1 MLLSYLKENKLYI
14 FSVTIYI
21 FSLLFVKEMNFLF
34 YNTTDS
40 PDFNRYF
47 RYLEYNVGI
56 TDYTDSE
63 QGFAYYDIQSLL
75 SNVHYKYLI
84 FFNVISISLGL
95 PLTIIFDFILIKFFG
110 LYYVLFFSP
119 VLTFLGLVQVLILR
133 KFKFKFPRSILF
145 LKNPKNT
152 YLYKFFEKVNFKS
165 SYILILRTFPILPF
179 FLGSY
184 FIASSKSKKRTIF
197 INSFFGS
204 CFYYLFL
211 FLIIGNA

>member
-1 MLLSYLKENKLYI
+1 MYREELNFKSIIFKVLFLYLVVY
-14 FSVTIYI
+14 
-21 FSLLFVKEMNFLF
+21 FLALI
-34 YNTTDS
+34 
-40 PDFNRYF
+40 F
-47 RYLEYNVGI
+47 RYN
-56 TDYTDSE
+56 
-63 QGFAYYDIQSLL
+63 YDIQSLL

-84 FFNVISISLGL
+84 FLNVISISLGL
-95 PLTIIFDFILIKFFG
+95 PLSIIFDFILIKFFG

-133 KFKFKFPRSILF
+133 KINFKFSKSVLF
-145 LKNPKNT
+145 FKNPKKN
-152 YLYKFFEKVNFKS
+152 YSFKFFEKVNFKS
-165 SYILILRTFPILPF
+165 SYIIILRTFPILPF

-184 FIASSKSKKRTIF
+184 FIASSKIKKRFIF

>member
-1 MLLSYLKENKLYI
+1 MYREELNFKSIIFKVLFLYLVVY
-14 FSVTIYI
+14 
-21 FSLLFVKEMNFLF
+21 FLALI
-34 YNTTDS
+34 
-40 PDFNRYF
+40 F
-47 RYLEYNVGI
+47 RYN
-56 TDYTDSE
+56 
-63 QGFAYYDIQSLL
+63 YDIQSLL

-110 LYYVLFFSP
+110 LYYILFFSP
-119 VLTFLGLVQVLILR
+119 VLAFLGLVQVLILR
-133 KFKFKFPRSILF
+133 KIKFKFSRNILF

-184 FIASSKSKKRTIF
+184 FIASSKSKKRIIF

-204 CFYYLFL
+204 FFYYVFL
-211 FLIIGNA
+211 YLIIR

>member
-1 MLLSYLKENKLYI
+1 MYREELNFKSIIFKVLFLYLVVY
-14 FSVTIYI
+14 
-21 FSLLFVKEMNFLF
+21 FLALI
-34 YNTTDS
+34 
-40 PDFNRYF
+40 F
-47 RYLEYNVGI
+47 RYN
-56 TDYTDSE
+56 
-63 QGFAYYDIQSLL
+63 YDIQSLL

-110 LYYVLFFSP
+110 LYYILFFSP

-133 KFKFKFPRSILF
+133 KINFKFSRSILF
-145 LKNPKNT
+145 LKKPKKT

-184 FIASSKSKKRTIF
+184 FIACSKNKKRIIL
-197 INSFFGS
+197 INSFLGS

>member
-1 MLLSYLKENKLYI
+1 MYRKELNFKSIIFKLLFIYLVVYFVALI
-14 FSVTIYI
+14 FRYNYDIE
-21 FSLLFVKEMNFLF
+21 SLLN
-34 YNTTDS
+34 D
-40 PDFNRYF
+40 
-47 RYLEYNVGI
+47 
-56 TDYTDSE
+56 
-63 QGFAYYDIQSLL
+63 
-75 SNVHYKYLI
+75 VHYKYLI
-84 FFNVISISLGL
+84 FLNIISISLGL

-110 LYYVLFFSP
+110 LYYILFFSP

-133 KFKFKFPRSILF
+133 KINFKFSRSILF

-184 FIASSKSKKRTIF
+184 FIASSKSKKRIIF

>member
-1 MLLSYLKENKLYI
+1 MYRKDLNFKSIIFKVLFIYLAVYFLALIFRYSYDIE
-14 FSVTIYI
+14 
-21 FSLLFVKEMNFLF
+21 SLLN
-34 YNTTDS
+34 
-40 PDFNRYF
+40 
-47 RYLEYNVGI
+47 
-56 TDYTDSE
+56 
-63 QGFAYYDIQSLL
+63 
-75 SNVHYKYLI
+75 NVHYKYLI
-84 FFNVISISLGL
+84 FLNIISISLGL

-119 VLTFLGLVQVLILR
+119 VLTFLGLIQVLILR
-133 KFKFKFPRSILF
+133 KFKFKFPRSKLF

-184 FIASSKSKKRTIF
+184 FIASSKSKKKIIF

>member
-1 MLLSYLKENKLYI
+1 MYREELNFKSIIFKVLFLYLVVY
-14 FSVTIYI
+14 
-21 FSLLFVKEMNFLF
+21 FLALI
-34 YNTTDS
+34 
-40 PDFNRYF
+40 F
-47 RYLEYNVGI
+47 RYN
-56 TDYTDSE
+56 
-63 QGFAYYDIQSLL
+63 YDIQSLL

-84 FFNVISISLGL
+84 FLNIVSISLGL

-133 KFKFKFPRSILF
+133 KFKFKFPRSKLF

-211 FLIIGNA
+211 LLIIGNA